1 MFDPTNA
8 EAVLEA
14 RREGGR
20 NGSKTAKAKGG
31 VAGKGV
37 KKPRKTAAG
46 KELLPQGVCTGCGET
61 GVAGLKHAKWSKELG
76 KVKACGYF
84 R

>member
-1 MFDPTNA
+1 M
-8 EAVLEA
+8 
-14 RREGGR
+14 R
-20 NGSKTAKAKGG
+20 G

-37 KKPRKTAAG
+37 KKPRME

-61 GVAGLKHAKWSKELG
+61 GVAGLKHSKRSKELG
-76 KVKACGYF
+76 KMKACGYF